1 MKQDNKD
8 QLFTDNARQRL
19 DKSVDAT
26 DEETSSRLRQIRYQA
41 LNKKADKNIWLTTYS
56 AFAATAAV
64 LVLTITVWLTQA
76 PTINDELVLEDI
88 SILTSTEELDF
99 YQQLEFYNWL
109 DDEQING

>member
-1 MKQDNKD
+1 MP
-8 QLFTDNARQRL
+8 
-19 DKSVDAT
+19 
-26 DEETSSRLRQIRYQA
+26 
-41 LNKKADKNIWLTTYS
+41 YS

-64 LVLTITVWLTQA
+64 LVLTITIWLTQA
-76 PTINDELVLEDI
+76 PDINDELVLEDI

>member
-8 QLFTDNARQRL
+8 QAFLDNTRRVL
-19 DKSVDAT
+19 DNSVDAI

-41 LNKKADKNIWLTTYS
+41 LNNKAEKNYGLIPYS

-64 LVLTITVWLTQA
+64 LVLTITIWLTQA
-76 PTINDELVLEDI
+76 PDINDELVLQDI

>member
-8 QLFTDNARQRL
+8 QAFLDNTRRIL
-19 DKSVDAT
+19 DNSVDGI
-26 DEETSSRLRQIRYQA
+26 DEDTSSRLRKIRYQA
-41 LNKKADKNIWLTTYS
+41 LNNKAEKSYGLMPYS

-64 LVLTITVWLTQA
+64 LVLTITIWLTQA
-76 PTINDELVLEDI
+76 PDINDELVLEDI